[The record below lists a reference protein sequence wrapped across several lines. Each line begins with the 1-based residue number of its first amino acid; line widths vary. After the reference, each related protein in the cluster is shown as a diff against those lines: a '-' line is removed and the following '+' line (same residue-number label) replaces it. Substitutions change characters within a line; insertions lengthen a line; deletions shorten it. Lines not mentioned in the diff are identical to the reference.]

1 MVKILTDFKI
11 NKPVMRAIQAYIR
24 FAKNSRIYF
33 NIMRTI
39 TITFRQ
45 DITKIAHRITLKIWY
60 EIKSH
65 TLASW
70 HILFLTVYLP
80 RQNNIAAYRF
90 D

>member
-11 NKPVMRAIQAYIR
+11 NKPVMCAIQADIR

-33 NIMRTI
+33 NIMHTI
-39 TITFRQ
+39 TIAFWQ
-45 DITKIAHRITLKIWY
+45 DIARITHRITLKIWY